1 MVALPLISHWKLTT
15 SVTSRF

>member
-1 MVALPLISHWKLTT
+1 MVELPLISHWKLTT